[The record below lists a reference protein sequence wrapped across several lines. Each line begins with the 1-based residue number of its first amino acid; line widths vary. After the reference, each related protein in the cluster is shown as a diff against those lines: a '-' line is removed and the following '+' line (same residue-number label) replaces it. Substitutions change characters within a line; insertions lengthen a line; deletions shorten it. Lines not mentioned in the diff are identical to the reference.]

1 MNWNEFRETP
11 HRRWNPLLREWVLV
25 SPQRSQR
32 PWLGQVAKPAAS
44 PQIEYDPE
52 CYLCPGNARSQGLR
66 NPVYESTFVFDND
79 FPALLP
85 DVPEGRYE
93 RDGLIVARTERGI
106 RRVGALLGGVALRN
120 AGLEPA
126 SFLEPRGVKRKR
138 EKRPGRHPAA
148 SYDSIR

>member
-44 PQIEYDPE
+44 PQIDYDPE

-66 NPVYESTFVFDND
+66 NPAYKQDSATLGTAHCPGTNNI
-79 FPALLP
+79 P
-85 DVPEGRYE
+85 DHSRFAGKPQAWQLVQ
-93 RDGLIVARTERGI
+93 AR
-106 RRVGALLGGVALRN
+106 GVATAAAKPGPIPAA
-120 AGLEPA
+120 AGSSGDA
-126 SFLEPRGVKRKR
+126 VFLETRSNSSLFF
-138 EKRPGRHPAA
+138 AYA
-148 SYDSIR
+148 